1 VNTSINFFKNNFKST
16 NNKILIS
23 HENDSYV
30 GNFGKQWK
38 DYRDVQIDSINNF
51 KISEKFFNQMLFYN
65 LEILKNKNILEIGCG
80 AGRFTEYL
88 VKYANQCVSIDLSS
102 AIFHNVS
109 KNSSN
114 LTLIKADFNDLIPD
128 KKFDI
133 VFCRGVLQHTP
144 NPLISLKKIHTFV
157 KKEGDVFFDIYKK
170 PKIGYL
176 HPKYSIWRPL
186 IKLLISY
193 DSFENFLKKNIKFLL
208 QIKRIIKKLFF
219 NSNFIADS
227 LIPVWD
233 YKDKLDLNEAQLI
246 QWSIMDTLDGIYA
259 KYDFPQSS
267 NKIISFLKENEITLN
282 EKNLQ
287 KNIFHTKVT

>member
-1 VNTSINFFKNNFKST
+1 MNTSINFFKNNFKST
-16 NNKILIS
+16 DNKILIS

-30 GNFGKQWK
+30 ENFGKQWK

-186 IKLLISY
+186 IRLLISY

-267 NKIISFLKENEITLN
+267 NKIISFLKENEIILN